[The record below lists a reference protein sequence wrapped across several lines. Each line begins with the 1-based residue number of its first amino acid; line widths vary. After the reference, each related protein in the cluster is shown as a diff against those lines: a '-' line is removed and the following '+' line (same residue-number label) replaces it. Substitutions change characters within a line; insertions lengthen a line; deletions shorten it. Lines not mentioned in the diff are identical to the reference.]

1 LEEERERAVLRVEDA
16 MQPSPSLILESDDSV
31 RDALRQVPDQTREDE
46 EILVRVTP
54 SGWNA
59 ITLAGLKKL
68 AGEGKGELTL
78 GSNLSSRTLPSL
90 FPDLTLDVALRYVQ
104 DAPLVPVVNRA
115 NSQHVEGIITRDDV
129 FRKYREIEG
138 E

>member
-1 LEEERERAVLRVEDA
+1 
-16 MQPSPSLILESDDSV
+16 M
-31 RDALRQVPDQTREDE
+31 
-46 EILVRVTP
+46 TP

-68 AGEGKGELTL
+68 AGEGKGELPL
-78 GSNLSSRTLPSL
+78 GSNLFSRTLPSL

-115 NSQHVEGIITRDDV
+115 NFQHVEGIITRDDV
-129 FRKYREIEG
+129 FRKYRDIEG